1 MNIDKVLLSL
11 IRLGLGITTD
21 IQKENISDLF
31 LSSKKQWEQ
40 LYETASFHGVSG
52 EVLDGLQRVMD
63 EFDSG
68 HLGGALSESWW
79 KQFIL
84 QWIGVVQQ
92 GYEAGNMQQLVVID
106 AIQRRWAGAGI
117 RMMLMK
123 GQAMGT
129 YYPNPNHRCPGDID
143 CYLFNDYAKGNET
156 AKIWAD
162 KVDAGWY
169 KHSVIAYG
177 GQTIE
182 NHQFFVHTR
191 EGKRSKQLNQTLCD
205 TLKGVHYET
214 LPGTDVL
221 LPPPMFNALFLTY
234 HAQAHFLEEGLRLKQ
249 LLDWAMFLKRD
260 ADKVDWPEFYEICEK
275 YHMRRFAEVA
285 TDFAV
290 HYLGVK
296 LDKSFIVTNS
306 PYTEKVLYST
316 LNDKDYVFSSG
327 ESGWTNRWHI
337 VRNLFKYR
345 WKYNEIYQ
353 QSVVKQM
360 WWYTTGFLFKSE

>member
-123 GQAMGT
+123 GRQ
-129 YYPNPNHRCPGDID
+129 
-143 CYLFNDYAKGNET
+143 
-156 AKIWAD
+156 
-162 KVDAGWY
+162 
-169 KHSVIAYG
+169 
-177 GQTIE
+177 
-182 NHQFFVHTR
+182 
-191 EGKRSKQLNQTLCD
+191 
-205 TLKGVHYET
+205 
-214 LPGTDVL
+214 
-221 LPPPMFNALFLTY
+221 
-234 HAQAHFLEEGLRLKQ
+234 
-249 LLDWAMFLKRD
+249 
-260 ADKVDWPEFYEICEK
+260 
-275 YHMRRFAEVA
+275 
-285 TDFAV
+285 
-290 HYLGVK
+290 
-296 LDKSFIVTNS
+296 
-306 PYTEKVLYST
+306 
-316 LNDKDYVFSSG
+316 
-327 ESGWTNRWHI
+327 
-337 VRNLFKYR
+337 
-345 WKYNEIYQ
+345 
-353 QSVVKQM
+353 
-360 WWYTTGFLFKSE
+360 